1 MAEQEAA
8 TAATAMEGRR
18 GLPSLLASS
27 SVEANEDFS
36 REHIASSVTQLI
48 GWTPLIE
55 LKRIVE
61 KEELDVRLVG
71 KMIEDAE
78 EKGLITPGVTTLVE
92 PTSGNLGIALAYIAA
107 LKGPEIGFEGIFDRV
122 NEIKASIPNAY
133 FLDQLSNP
141 ANPEAHFLMTGP
153 EIWKDTAGK
162 VDIFV
167 AGSGTGGTISGTG
180 KYLKTKNPAV
190 KVIYVEPAESP
201 LISGDSLLLA
211 STIRIFKE
219 KQDQKK
225 HEAVAANIGTPCSGH
240 ESSRRL
246 TLYDTVGMNVFAMC
260 AWTPN
265 AGCGS
270 PGKHNIQGI
279 GPPIIPTT
287 LDKSIIDEVITVTTE
302 EAMSHA
308 RRLAKE
314 EGLLVGISSGAA
326 LAACLKV
333 ARRRENKGKMIVTIF
348 PSGGERYLS
357 TDLFAQVREECMDM
371 SP

>member
-1 MAEQEAA
+1 M
-8 TAATAMEGRR
+8 AMEGRR

-107 LKGPEIGFEGIFDRV
+107 LKDPMVGYEGIFDRV

-133 FLDQLSNP
+133 FLDQTSNP

-167 AGSGTGGTISGTG
+167 CCSGTGGTISGTG

-190 KVIYVEPAESP
+190 KVICVEPAESP
-201 LISGDSLLLA
+201 LISG
-211 STIRIFKE
+211 
-219 KQDQKK
+219 
-225 HEAVAANIGTPCSGH
+225 
-240 ESSRRL
+240 
-246 TLYDTVGMNVFAMC
+246 
-260 AWTPN
+260 
-265 AGCGS
+265 GS
-270 PGKHNIQGI
+270 PGKHDIQGI
-279 GPPIIPTT
+279 GPPMIPIN
-287 LDKSIIDEVITVTTE
+287 LDKSVIDEVITITTE

-314 EGLLVGISSGAA
+314 EGLLIGISSGAA
-326 LAACLKV
+326 LAACLKANGADICETV
-333 ARRRENKGKMIVTIF
+333 RSFEQKD
-348 PSGGERYLS
+348 
-357 TDLFAQVREECMDM
+357 TDLVNGNNWMVTLERDWFLTSRLSFLTVLERDWFSAKRNSLSCLVREESRESSRD
-371 SP
+371 

>member
-1 MAEQEAA
+1 MAEQA
-8 TAATAMEGRR
+8 AATAMEGRR

-27 SVEANEDFS
+27 SVEAHEDFS
-36 REHIASSVTQLI
+36 REHIASR
-48 GWTPLIE
+48 WTPLIE

-122 NEIKASIPNAY
+122 KEIKASIPNAY

-225 HEAVAANIGTPCSGH
+225 HEAVRGPQILAHHAQAMSP
-240 ESSRRL
+240 
-246 TLYDTVGMNVFAMC
+246 VG
-260 AWTPN
+260 
-265 AGCGS
+265 GS

-287 LDKSIIDEVITVTTE
+287 LDKSVIDEVITVTTE

-348 PSGGERYLS
+348 PSGGERWEQIYVKLRKALNRKATAVELS
-357 TDLFAQVREECMDM
+357 K
-371 SP
+371 